1 MKRSLEPSIEVEEVE
16 EVEERS
22 APTPTATPTAT
33 PIPTATPTA
42 TAHAQA
48 TADPEV
54 SHKELSPFD
63 PRSWELG
70 GRLLTGV
77 YNPRGPGLKHPED
90 LPSRRIPR
98 SILARVIEGSRG
110 RFDVCRTVGLPSSA
124 GLAGEVDVTFVI
136 APGGEV
142 GGVQD
147 TGGMFEDP
155 AVRRCVVHTF
165 GMLRFGPT
173 PNGEPQSVSYAMAWA
188 AEG

>member
-1 MKRSLEPSIEVEEVE
+1 MVHAVALGLAVRH
-16 EVEERS
+16 
-22 APTPTATPTAT
+22 AT
-33 PIPTATPTA
+33 
-42 TAHAQA
+42 
-48 TADPEV
+48 
-54 SHKELSPFD
+54 
-63 PRSWELG
+63 
-70 GRLLTGV
+70 
-77 YNPRGPGLKHPED
+77 
-90 LPSRRIPR
+90 SRRIPR

-147 TGGMFEDP
+147 TGGTFEDP

-173 PNGEPQSVSYAMAWA
+173 PNGEPQTVSYAMAWA
-188 AEG
+188 SAG

>member
-1 MKRSLEPSIEVEEVE
+1 
-16 EVEERS
+16 
-22 APTPTATPTAT
+22 
-33 PIPTATPTA
+33 
-42 TAHAQA
+42 
-48 TADPEV
+48 
-54 SHKELSPFD
+54 
-63 PRSWELG
+63 
-70 GRLLTGV
+70 
-77 YNPRGPGLKHPED
+77 
-90 LPSRRIPR
+90 
-98 SILARVIEGSRG
+98 
-110 RFDVCRTVGLPSSA
+110 VGLPSSA